1 MRNYDKPP
9 PKDDCQG
16 LNAAIYFGG
25 MVYIMRDLPFPLI
38 APVSGVS
45 FHQDVVCAAQIGQQ
59 VAVEADPANEY
70 DPNACAVRIA
80 GELAGHI
87 PRELAAR
94 LRATG
99 EQRWDAEIVEV
110 LRGSKATGLRVRLLG
125 PLAYRTVN
133 EDARLLQPAEQSN
146 VVEDTSSETSIALD
160 VVARS
165 GRFLGRY
172 AGRTSDGVKVVT
184 GDNREVTY
192 PADLVV
198 IQSNSPTA

>member
-1 MRNYDKPP
+1 
-9 PKDDCQG
+9 
-16 LNAAIYFGG
+16 
-25 MVYIMRDLPFPLI
+25 MRDLPFPLI
-38 APVSGVS
+38 SPVSGVS

-70 DPNACAVRIA
+70 DTNACAVRIA

-110 LRGSKATGLRVRLLG
+110 LRGSKATGLRVRLHG
-125 PLAYRTVN
+125 PLAYRTVA
-133 EDARLLQPAEQSN
+133 EPTRLLAAEQSN
-146 VVEDTSSETSIALD
+146 VVEDASSETSVALD

-165 GRFLGRY
+165 GRLLGRY

-198 IQSNSPTA
+198 IQSSSPTA